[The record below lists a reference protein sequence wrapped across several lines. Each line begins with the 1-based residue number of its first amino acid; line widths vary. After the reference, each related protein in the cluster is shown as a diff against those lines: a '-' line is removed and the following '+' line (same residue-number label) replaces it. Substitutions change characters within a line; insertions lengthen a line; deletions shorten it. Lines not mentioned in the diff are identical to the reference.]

1 MNRFSVIPALLLIS
15 SLAMVM
21 SCTKTASNLFIPPEE
36 VHFLGDKTQRYV
48 IETNPAPAY
57 TVKLGVTT
65 VSKEDRTA
73 TVEITSPTGA
83 AAGTQYTVNGL
94 TSNSITVPAGSAVV
108 EFSLQ
113 GVYSQYTAGRVDTLQ
128 IVLKAPS
135 VKPASFND
143 TLNLIL
149 RGPCF
154 DGAVSDINIMLGN
167 YTQTFEGGSGPYTTS
182 IANMTHVAGSTTAT
196 AMMNNL
202 FDYFGPV
209 TINFDWTDPA
219 NTKAEIPLQITNKE
233 YAAGQPFYVRT
244 KPGQANKF
252 SVCNERITFKLDVL
266 VLISGSLYYYENGM
280 DYVMA
285 R

>member
-1 MNRFSVIPALLLIS
+1 M
-15 SLAMVM
+15 
-21 SCTKTASNLFIPPEE
+21 THT
-36 VHFLGDKTQRYV
+36 
-48 IETNPAPAY
+48 
-57 TVKLGVTT
+57 
-65 VSKEDRTA
+65 
-73 TVEITSPTGA
+73 
-83 AAGTQYTVNGL
+83 AGT
-94 TSNSITVPAGSAVV
+94 
-108 EFSLQ
+108 
-113 GVYSQYTAGRVDTLQ
+113 
-128 IVLKAPS
+128 
-135 VKPASFND
+135 
-143 TLNLIL
+143 
-149 RGPCF
+149 
-154 DGAVSDINIMLGN
+154 
-167 YTQTFEGGSGPYTTS
+167 
-182 IANMTHVAGSTTAT
+182 TTAT

>member
-15 SLAMVM
+15 SLAIIA

-36 VHFLGDKTQRYV
+36 VHFLGDKTQSYA
-48 IETNPAPAY
+48 IETDPAPAF

-65 VSKEDRTA
+65 VAKEDRTA

-83 AAGTQYTVNGL
+83 AAGTQYSLSGL
-94 TSNSITVPAGSAVV
+94 TSNTIKVPAGAAVV
-108 EFSLQ
+108 EFGIQ
-113 GVYSQYTAGRVDTLQ
+113 GIYSEYTAGRRDTLL
-128 IVLKAPS
+128 IVLKSPS
-135 VKPASFND
+135 IAPASFND
-143 TLNLIL
+143 TLRLIL

-154 DGAVSDINIMLGN
+154 DGDVADINTLLGN
-167 YTQTFEGGSGPYTTS
+167 YTQTFEGGSGPYTTT
-182 IANMTHVAGSTTAT
+182 IGNMTHTAGTTTAT

-209 TINFDWTDPA
+209 TINFDWTDPT

-244 KPGQANKF
+244 KPGQPNKF
-252 SVCNERITFKLDVL
+252 SICNERITFKLDVL
-266 VLISGSLYYYENGM
+266 VLIGGSLYYYENGM
-280 DYVMA
+280 DYVMG